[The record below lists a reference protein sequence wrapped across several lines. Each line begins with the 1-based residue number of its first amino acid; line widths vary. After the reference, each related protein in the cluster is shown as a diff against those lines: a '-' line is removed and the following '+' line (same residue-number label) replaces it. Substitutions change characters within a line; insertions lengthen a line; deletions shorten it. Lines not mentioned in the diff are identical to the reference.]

1 MLLGQSILLKPFL
14 EKAFNNE
21 PPFENVEQTH
31 DSPTLSAQSQ
41 ELKRKLIA
49 TANGSQS
56 DNIHWSASDAI
67 AEIPAKRPR
76 MTREIGGPERSETR
90 LPTSD
95 PLLPPHDVLKRLFE
109 LYASRIHPWI
119 PVLHVRSFREQ
130 MADPSKQSKLASIYH
145 AIVSVCARFSTD
157 PYFTKRTDLKDLS
170 TKCRHTVILQS
181 MEVATVQNLQAL
193 VIVAFDIVSKL
204 TLYVALGPFLV
215 TNLHRVERLI
225 P

>member
-14 EKAFNNE
+14 EKAFNN
-21 PPFENVEQTH
+21 ENVEQTH

-56 DNIHWSASDAI
+56 DNIHSDAI
-67 AEIPAKRPR
+67 AEIYAKRPR

-130 MADPSKQSKLASIYH
+130 MADPTKQPKLASIYH

-157 PYFTKRTDLKDLS
+157 PYFTKRNDLKDLS

-193 VIVAFDIVSKL
+193 VIVAFDIVCKL
-204 TLYVALGPFLV
+204 TLYVALGLFPE